1 MDTEGLKQIL
11 DRFDSID
18 NILDEQASKLQEY
31 NKAAITDRCDVIE
44 AKLEDTVNAQKA
56 SAMQLSEHG
65 VEIAMLRND
74 YGMKS

>member
-1 MDTEGLKQIL
+1 
-11 DRFDSID
+11 
-18 NILDEQASKLQEY
+18 LQEY
-31 NKAAITDRCDVIE
+31 NKVITDRRDVIE

-74 YGMKS
+74 YEKLKVTMMHYLQKCALIKLPNTNIAKG